1 MGRAIESAID
11 LRQLR
16 GFEALARLGGFTAAA
31 KELFVTQSAVSHSIK
46 ALEETLDCQLIERQG
61 RKIDLTDQG
70 RALLLRTRRI
80 LEELRVG
87 VGEVG
92 DLHYW
97 GRGRIRVGVTASM
110 GTGLL
115 PAVLREFRESFPD
128 ADIEVETGNTLEL
141 LDKLQSGA
149 VNMALGLRL
158 DHIKTGTYRPLF
170 KDSLHFVYSAI
181 HPWAQQASLSPQDF
195 FDVRF
200 IVYGQHTQT
209 FKIVEHWFGELHLRA
224 STAMRV
230 GSMEAIKELAKVGVG
245 VGILAP
251 WVARREI
258 EIGQLQVREI
268 PGSEMSRE
276 WVAYLP
282 TNRRL
287 SLAEETFLGISEIVG
302 RELQRSCSIQEM
314 SVPVK

>member
-1 MGRAIESAID
+1 MGRATELGID

-46 ALEETLDCQLIERQG
+46 ALEETLGCQLIERQG
-61 RKIDLTDQG
+61 RNIDLTDQG
-70 RALLLRTRRI
+70 RALLMRTRRI

-87 VGEVG
+87 VSEVA
-92 DLHYW
+92 DLHYL

-128 ADIEVETGNTLEL
+128 ADIEVETGNTLKL
-141 LDKLQSGA
+141 LERLQSGA
-149 VNMALGLRL
+149 INMALGLRL
-158 DHIKTGTYRPLF
+158 DHVKTGTYRPLF
-170 KDSLHFVYSAI
+170 SDALHFVFSAI
-181 HPWAQQASLSPQDF
+181 HPWAERTSLEAADYL
-195 FDVRF
+195 DVRF
-200 IVYGQHTQT
+200 IVYGEHTQT
-209 FKIVEHWFGELHLRA
+209 FKLVDQWFGENHIRA
-224 STAMRV
+224 SSALRV

-245 VGILAP
+245 VGVLAP
-251 WVARREI
+251 WVARTEI
-258 EIGQLQVREI
+258 ENGQLMVREI
-268 PGSEMSRE
+268 PGAEMTRE
-276 WVAYLP
+276 WVAYLS

-302 RELQRSCSIQEM
+302 RDLERSGSLRSC
-314 SVPVK
+314 

>member
-1 MGRAIESAID
+1 MSRAIESAID
-11 LRQLR
+11 MRQLR
-16 GFEALARLGGFTAAA
+16 SFEALARLGGFTSAA

-46 ALEETLDCQLIERQG
+46 ALEETLGCQLIERQG
-61 RKIDLTDQG
+61 RNIDLTDQG
-70 RALLLRTRRI
+70 RALLRRTRRI
-80 LEELRVG
+80 LEELRIG

-92 DLHYW
+92 DVQCW

-115 PAVLREFRESFPD
+115 PAVLREFRESFPE

-149 VNMALGLRL
+149 VNMTLGLKL
-158 DHIKTGTYRPLF
+158 DHIKTGNYRPLF
-170 KDSLHFVYSAI
+170 TDSLHFIYSAI
-181 HPWAQQASLSPQDF
+181 HPWAKLESLTPQDY

-200 IVYGQHTQT
+200 IVYGQQTQT
-209 FKIVEHWFGELHLRA
+209 FKIVDHWFGAQHLRA
-224 STAMRV
+224 SNALRV
-230 GSMEAIKELAKVGVG
+230 GSMEAIKEFAKVGVG

-251 WVARREI
+251 WVARSEVENR
-258 EIGQLQVREI
+258 QLLVRKI
-268 PGSEMSRE
+268 PGGEMNRE

-302 RELQRSCSIQEM
+302 RELGRSGIAG
-314 SVPVK
+314 